1 MCKKTTIAVGLMLVL
16 SQVGLAAVDP
26 SLVGRIC
33 S

>member
-16 SQVGLAAVDP
+16 AQVGLAAVDP
-26 SLVGRIC
+26 SLVGRIW